1 MPERTQNRCLDCAGK
16 ELQCSSC
23 AAAEQDQQEG
33 GRGQQKQSSASSLQQ
48 NIMTPTAA
56 TRVPTTTAPFSKA
69 KQWRWT
75 FQKASEEESYT
86 MFRVTRD
93 LNSPR
98 TFPRSWSAEDGLAMN
113 SFTLCLRK

>member
-1 MPERTQNRCLDCAGK
+1 VPERTQNRCLDCAGK

-48 NIMTPTAA
+48 NIMTATAA

-69 KQWRWT
+69 KHWRWT

-86 MFRVTRD
+86 MFRVTRALGSVD
-93 LNSPR
+93 
-98 TFPRSWSAEDGLAMN
+98 FPQSWPTRNGPAMN